1 VGEVG
6 INPIEYSAWKGERSA
21 QKARMYVIA
30 RSVFRHKM
38 KAVGVLVILALGFL
52 LVHAFQLIFSVIMPH
67 EVLDAQT
74 MYDYMGSGNTMSIFA
89 ILLAAVVT
97 SDLISEDLAGR
108 SFVLYFSR
116 AVKVRDYLVGK
127 GAASL
132 MVMGIMCLLP
142 PVAVAVASMAT
153 QTGDDYAQSAG
164 VLARTVVAGA
174 VVTVFFVPYGM
185 MMSSFTKRK
194 SYAAVGTF
202 MSFFVLLIV
211 AEIFAE
217 FDPAWRVIS
226 PADAISF
233 AIGGIFGVETPSY
246 VDWTALAC
254 FMTAFVSVPAVVVYV
269 KLKRQVVGG

>member
-1 VGEVG
+1 VGAVG
-6 INPIEYSAWKGERSA
+6 INPIEYRAWKGERSA

-30 RSVFRHKM
+30 RSVFKHKM
-38 KAVGVLVILALGFL
+38 KALGVIVILALGFL
-52 LVHAFQLIFSVIMPH
+52 MVHAFQLIVSAIMPH

-74 MYDYMGSGNTMSIFA
+74 MYDYMGSGNTLSIFA

-127 GAASL
+127 GAASF
-132 MVMGIMCLLP
+132 MVMGIMCFLA
-142 PVAVAVASMAT
+142 PVAVAIASIAT
-153 QTGDDYAQSAG
+153 QSGGDYSQSAG
-164 VLARTVVAGA
+164 VLARTAAAGA
-174 VVTVFFVPYGM
+174 LFTVFFVPYGM

-202 MSFFVLLIV
+202 MSFFVLMIV

-226 PADAISF
+226 PADALSF
-233 AIGGIFGVETPSY
+233 ATGWIFGVETPEY
-246 VDWTALAC
+246 VNWTALAG
-254 FMTAFVSVPAVVVYV
+254 FMAAFITVPAAVVYL
-269 KLKRQVVGG
+269 KLKTQVVGG